1 MLQKNKRIAL
11 VMIFAFMIIATSC
24 APKNTK
30 AQLDKPSNISHS
42 WERKLCTSKLDI
54 VSSYGD
60 TQAFHPKV
68 LNFDKPW
75 NGYRYWMAY
84 TPYPGADQR
93 KENPHVCVSNDKI
106 HWKPFEGEGKA
117 VALDPLIPFED
128 PAKQYNSDTHL
139 VYRKDINTLECY
151 WRQVDNRIRVDKILK
166 RTTTDGIHWSD
177 AKVVLVSD
185 ANIDGILSP
194 AILYENGKY
203 KMWTVN
209 YKQKFPVLYRES
221 QDGYNW
227 SQPTKIQLKYPSDKL
242 RSWHLDVIHTKKG
255 YEMIVVAFYH
265 GQKHREMNLYYTS
278 SKNELD
284 FKKCITILKPS
295 GKEKAW
301 DNRGIY
307 RSSFF
312 VEKGNYYIYYS
323 GIGYPKGPKSSQ
335 GVGLTFGPSVKN
347 IHGYDV

>member
-1 MLQKNKRIAL
+1 MLKKNKSIAL
-11 VMIFAFMIIATSC
+11 GMILSLLVITTSC
-24 APKNTK
+24 APKSTK
-30 AQLDKPSNISHS
+30 AKSDKPTDSNTS
-42 WERKLCTSKLDI
+42 WERKLCTSKLYI
-54 VSSYGD
+54 KSSYGD

-68 LNFDKPW
+68 LNFKKTW

-93 KENPHVCVSNDKI
+93 KENPHVCVSNDKV
-106 HWKPFEGEGKA
+106 HWKPFEGKDKA
-117 VALDPLIPFED
+117 VALDPLVPFQD
-128 PAKQYNSDTHL
+128 PDKQYNSDTHL

-151 WRQVDNRIRVDKILK
+151 WRQVDNRTHIDKIMK

-177 AKVVLVSD
+177 AQDVLVSD
-185 ANIDGILSP
+185 ATIDRILSP
-194 AILYENGKY
+194 AIIYEDGKY

-209 YKQKFPVLYRES
+209 VKQKYPVLYRES
-221 QDGYNW
+221 KDGFHW
-227 SQPTKIQLKYPSDKL
+227 SRPSKIQLKYPSNKL
-242 RSWHLDVIHTKKG
+242 RSWHLDVIHTHKG
-255 YEMIVVAFYH
+255 YEMLVVAFYKGH
-265 GQKHREMNLYYTS
+265 KHREMNLYYTS
-278 SKNELD
+278 SKNEHD

-295 GKEKAW
+295 KKKKAW

-312 VEKGNYYIYYS
+312 VENGNYYIYYS

-335 GVGLTFGPSVKN
+335 GIGLTSGPSLKN